1 MQTGVH
7 VIAVIEP
14 NMLPAPIKMN
24 MANGPGGK
32 GRGGRGGW
40 GTLGPFEWGCAARSL
55 EHGGSFSKS

>member
-32 GRGGRGGW
+32 GGGGGG
-40 GTLGPFEWGCAARSL
+40 GTLGLFEWGCAARTL
-55 EHGGSFSKS
+55 EPGGSFSKS

>member
-32 GRGGRGGW
+32 GRGGGG
-40 GTLGPFEWGCAARSL
+40 GLGYFRTFCVGMSR
-55 EHGGSFSKS
+55 

>member
-14 NMLPAPIKMN
+14 NMLLEPIQMN

-32 GRGGRGGW
+32 GRGGGGE
-40 GTLGPFEWGCAARSL
+40 GAGVL
-55 EHGGSFSKS
+55 